1 MAVILAVWED
11 YEGERRRFAK
21 GFFTTGSQH
30 LRLLHHQPALPKGS
44 ASMEWTSLRLKLLGG
59 NGGEYSTVSFSFP
72 QQHSVIN
79 AYITPTLRLLL

>member
-11 YEGERRRFAK
+11 YEGGERRRFAK

-59 NGGEYSTVSFSFP
+59 MEGSIQLSRS
-72 QQHSVIN
+72 HSPN
-79 AYITPTLRLLL
+79 NTG